1 MTAAAEEAPARA
13 TETPSP
19 TPEPLQSTAPA
30 AAAPPAEPPA
40 VMQAQ
45 IQSAVAV
52 ATGSPLAV
60 QVMTVLI
67 LLAAGFAYF
76 RFLGGKSA
84 SFASKAG
91 E

>member
-1 MTAAAEEAPARA
+1 
-13 TETPSP
+13 
-19 TPEPLQSTAPA
+19 
-30 AAAPPAEPPA
+30 
-40 VMQAQ
+40 MQAQ
-45 IQSAVAV
+45 IQAAVAV

-60 QVMTVLI
+60 QVITVLI
-67 LLAAGFAYF
+67 LLAAGLAYF